1 MPAATIADAIA
12 EFGHGL
18 GFDRLPGP
26 VVHEVK
32 RRVIDSLG
40 CALGAYDALP
50 AVIARGL
57 APAIHIGAETGAA
70 RIICGDATTP
80 EAAAFANGVMVR
92 YLDWN
97 DTYLSLEP
105 AHPSDNIPAAL
116 ACAEAAGRT
125 GRELITA
132 IVAAYEVQC
141 RLCDCAT
148 LRSHGFDHVTYGGF
162 SATLA
167 ASMLLGLSVN
177 ETVHALGIAGA
188 IAPALRQTRAGE
200 LSMWKGAAFA
210 NTSRDAVFAARL
222 AKEGMTGPAPIFEGE
237 FGLMKVITGEFSPP
251 DFSAA
256 TSGAFRI
263 VETYIKY
270 YPAEYHAQS
279 AIAAAIEIAN
289 ELEGDISRIEAVVI
303 NTFKTAYEIIGSG
316 PERWRPATRETADH
330 SLPFLVASALTYAN
344 LNLASFSDEQLAD
357 ERMAELIA
365 KIKVVRDPALDKLYP
380 QAIPNRVEARLS
392 DGSSITREFIYPK
405 GHPMNPLTDAEVE
418 AKFRGL
424 AAWRF
429 ANSEMDRVL
438 SMLWRLDE
446 LTDASEVLRAFQT
459 PART

>member
-1 MPAATIADAIA
+1 MPVPTIADAIA

-18 GFDRLPGP
+18 SFDRLPGV

-32 RRVIDSLG
+32 RRLIDSLG
-40 CALGAYDALP
+40 CALGAYDAIPAIIARAMAP
-50 AVIARGL
+50 AVKAG
-57 APAIHIGAETGAA
+57 PDGCA
-70 RIICGDATTP
+70 RIISNSATTP

-105 AHPSDNIPAAL
+105 AHPSDNIPVAL
-116 ACAEAAGRT
+116 ACAEAATRT
-125 GRELITA
+125 GQELITA
-132 IVAAYEVQC
+132 IVASYEVQC
-141 RLCDCAT
+141 RLCDCAA

-167 ASMLLGLSVN
+167 ASMLLGLSVK

-210 NTSRDAVFAARL
+210 NTGRDAVFAARL

-237 FGLMKVITGEFSPP
+237 FGVMKVLTGEFPPP

-256 TSGAFRI
+256 RSGAYKI
-263 VETYIKY
+263 IETCIKY
-270 YPAEYHAQS
+270 FPAEYHGQS

-289 ELEGDISRIEAVVI
+289 ELEGDIDRIETIVI
-303 NTFKTAYEIIGSG
+303 STFKAAYEIIGSG

-330 SLPFLVASALTYAN
+330 SLPFLVASALTDAG
-344 LNLASFSDEQLAD
+344 LNLASFSDERLHDGRLAG
-357 ERMAELIA
+357 LIA

-380 QAIPNRVEARLS
+380 QAMPNRVEARLS

-405 GHPMNPLTDAEVE
+405 GHPMNPLSDAEVE
-418 AKFRGL
+418 AKFKGL
-424 AAWRF
+424 SAWRF
-429 ANSEMDRVL
+429 AGSEMDRVL

-446 LTDASEVLRAFQT
+446 LTDASEILRAFQT